1 MSFNKIKN
9 LLGLVLG
16 VFTMNS
22 GGEEEKTKEE
32 SSDEKEISRM
42 ILNIVHEPI
51 LVIDNDGNVIESNRS
66 AKVFFNGK
74 YDEFLKQIGDVIDE
88 VRELKVVKDV
98 ERIVNVNGAI
108 KTLLISAH
116 SIDGRII
123 LTVED
128 KTDAKRVSEL
138 ETLIKAIPIPVMVS
152 DSKFNI
158 ILANDKFVEMLGY
171 DSVED
176 VIGKK
181 CYDVVKSDACRTKN
195 CKKILLRKERHKLE
209 RLYTKIGNKDFIV
222 EAIPIMED
230 GRFTGTHVES
240 FVDITELKE
249 KEREIL
255 NLKEQIHTLFEG
267 IPHPTYIL
275 VLNKDLEIIYAN
287 TEVAKLFG
295 YSNTSDL
302 IGKKIMNVIEDSKL
316 VNLIIDAMENEKE
329 IRDKDTTL
337 TIRGREIP
345 IRLSISHIYK
355 DGKFIGAIVTF
366 TDVEEVKKLER
377 FIKLLF
383 EEIPHPI
390 YILYVDKNGIV
401 KYVSKETAKLVG
413 YDRCD
418 LVIGKA
424 VTDLYTSVS
433 VKETGSRLHERVI
446 ESGKPIINIEDTIEI
461 YKTGKKLP
469 VIRSAIPIYDNNGEL
484 LGVLSVLVDITNL
497 KEKEKEIQD
506 LLEYTKTCLAKLS
519 NAIVKLGEGDLDVK
533 VEKIKDDEFGKTFET
548 FNSFVKRLRET
559 IITLIKEM
567 DKTMKHVSEATNAIN
582 QINSGMEQ
590 ISSASQQIASAS
602 ENLSRLAS
610 TAMTEVKS
618 AKEIFK
624 DLEESATRSRQFTEE
639 ATRISRESREVG
651 AKALE
656 ILNQITEN
664 VAETAKIVERLE
676 VTMRNV
682 GKITERI
689 KNIADQTNLLA
700 LNAAI
705 EAARAG
711 EYGRGFAVVADE
723 IRKLAEE
730 SRKSTEE
737 IAEIINRVQEDS
749 KRVIDAINEVKSSTL
764 EGSRDIKVALTKAE
778 EVANAVNKINEMLK
792 DVSEKAR
799 EGMVRIEQIAK
810 SFEEVASTAEENA
823 ASSEQT
829 SAAIEEQTA
838 AIHEIRSIIN
848 EIDKMARMVMDTLTK
863 NFKLKI

>member
-9 LLGLVLG
+9 ILGLFLG
-16 VFTMNS
+16 VFTMN
-22 GGEEEKTKEE
+22 GGEEGEKTQEKNN
-32 SSDEKEISRM
+32 DEKEINRV

-51 LVIDNDGNVIESNRS
+51 LVIDNNGNVIEYNRS
-66 AKVFFNGK
+66 AKAFFNGK
-74 YDEFLKQIGDVIDE
+74 YDEFLKQIEDVIE
-88 VRELKVVKDV
+88 EAKELKVVKDV
-98 ERIVNVNGAI
+98 EKIVNVNGAI

-116 SIDGRII
+116 SVDGRII
-123 LTVED
+123 LTIED

-138 ETLIKAIPIPVMVS
+138 ETLIRAIPIPVMVS
-152 DSKFNI
+152 DNKFNI
-158 ILANDKFVEMLGY
+158 ILANDRFAEMVGY

-176 VIGKK
+176 LIGKK
-181 CYDVVKSDACRTKN
+181 CYEVVRSSACRTKN
-195 CKKILLRKERHKLE
+195 CKKILLRKEVHKLE
-209 RLYTKIGNKDFIV
+209 RLYTKIGDKDVIV
-222 EAIPIMED
+222 EAIPIIEN
-230 GRFTGTHVES
+230 GKFTGIHAEA

-255 NLKEQIHTLFEG
+255 ELEEQIHTLFEG

-275 VLNKDLEIIYAN
+275 VLNKELEIIYAN
-287 TEVAKLFG
+287 TEIAKLLG
-295 YSNTSDL
+295 YENTSDL
-302 IGKKIMNVIEDSKL
+302 INKKIANVIEDSKL
-316 VNLIIDAMENEKE
+316 IDFIRDAMENEKE
-329 IRDKDTTL
+329 IRDMDTTL
-337 TIRGREIP
+337 TVRGRKIP
-345 IRLSISHIYK
+345 IRLSISHIHK
-355 DGKFIGAIVTF
+355 DGKFMGTVITF

-383 EEIPHPI
+383 EKIPHPI
-390 YILYVDKNGIV
+390 YILYADKNGRIRYASEEFV
-401 KYVSKETAKLVG
+401 KLMG
-413 YDRCD
+413 YDRHEQ
-418 LVIGKA
+418 VIGK
-424 VTDLYTSVS
+424 TTGDLYTTEFI
-433 VKETGSRLHERVI
+433 KETGLRLYQQVI
-446 ESGKPIINIEDTIEI
+446 ESGKPVINVEDTLEI
-461 YKTGKKLP
+461 HMTGKKLP
-469 VIRSAIPIYDNNGEL
+469 IIRSAIPIYDNGEL
-484 LGVLSVLVDITNL
+484 LGVLIVLIDITNL
-497 KEKEKEIQD
+497 KEKEKEIQN
-506 LLEYTKTCLAKLS
+506 LLEYMKTCLTKLS
-519 NAIVKLGEGDLDVK
+519 NAIVELGEGNLDVR

-548 FNSFVKRLRET
+548 FNNFVERLKE
-559 IITLIKEM
+559 IISTLVKEM
-567 DKTMKHVSEATNAIN
+567 NETMRRVNEATNAIN
-582 QINSGMEQ
+582 QMNSGMEQ

-610 TAMTEVKS
+610 TAMAEVKS

-624 DLEESATRSRQFTEE
+624 DLEDSAIRSRQFTEE
-639 ATRISRESREVG
+639 ATKISGESREKG

-676 VTMRNV
+676 VTIRNV

-730 SRKSTEE
+730 SRKSSEE

-749 KRVIDAINEVKSSTL
+749 RKVIDAINEVKSSTL
-764 EGSRDIKVALTKAE
+764 EGSKDIKVALTKAE
-778 EVANAVNKINEMLK
+778 EVANAVSKINEMLK
-792 DVSEKAR
+792 EVSEKAR
-799 EGMVRIEQIAK
+799 DGMARIEQIAK

-838 AIHEIRSIIN
+838 AIQEIRSMIN
-848 EIDKMARMVMDTLTK
+848 EVDKMAKVVMDTLTK